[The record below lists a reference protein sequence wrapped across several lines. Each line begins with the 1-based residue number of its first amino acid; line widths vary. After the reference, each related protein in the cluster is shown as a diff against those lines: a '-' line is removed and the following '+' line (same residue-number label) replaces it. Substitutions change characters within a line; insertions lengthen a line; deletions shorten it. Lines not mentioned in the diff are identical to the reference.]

1 MVRPHLG
8 MPHAHDVYI
17 TASAHPSQCFHG
29 ARVATSQQTHGMESM
44 NSPHSEKKQLNP
56 SYEISANA
64 AQEDAVT
71 KADTCSA

>member
-1 MVRPHLG
+1 MVRPHFG

-17 TASAHPSQCFHG
+17 TAIAHPSQCFHV
-29 ARVATSQQTHGMESM
+29 ARVATSQQTHGMENM